1 MAPRAGTS
9 VGILDQDIGFSLAR
23 LFDEYNMDHI
33 PLGKRLDGLPKR
45 DLEHIKHYK
54 AAVNIF
60 GGPMSRKRVLVAPGM
75 ETPLKHRIGLYSKAT
90 APPEHPI
97 LNSAL
102 HIPPPP
108 TKTLTEE
115 ETEAKQEEESMSN
128 YRSWMSERKKLRGH
142 LDKMG
147 LSENYLKY
155 KVDKTDLE
163 KRVMY
168 KIVNDTKEKVALT
181 KRKPKPIPLPVK
193 RELPPVPKI
202 ASPAPL
208 ALQIVDEHVKVNR
221 LRLLD
226 LFKVLDKDKDWK
238 VTKQEFKNAT
248 QRANLQ
254 ISDKEVE
261 DMIVCLDDDINDE
274 LDYSE
279 LAQGI
284 QIWQKERREKRRKS
298 VLNDSFDSELSG
310 VSFSDSSGHERRRG
324 STKSGSRKGSGKSM
338 SPVSVETKE
347 KASVIKFESE
357 RRESSQ
363 SKRRLRISSRN
374 GTRGDSILK
383 SPSPDSLDSPIKPS
397 SPQQGSPRCGSFR
410 SVSRS
415 STPQYLEVPEI
426 DIEVEQMVL
435 SSDEAMMDLIK
446 HDKEVLRRNKFRKKN
461 GITADDEPCPGVIK
475 IGDKAIDDH
484 CSMSTLCEPTGMSID
499 RFRQKQ
505 LEEYKNVVSLCKER
519 GVVLTKKLLDK
530 VLLYPGDKPYDLLF
544 NNISQPVDS
553 QRQLNFKSSKPTTET
568 AKSKSITA
576 QKSTSH
582 EAVEKEKVKATRSRS
597 RDVLVDRKASYRKTS
612 QVGNN
617 VTKETL
623 STGKAL
629 IKTKVDCWMTFEEY
643 SRLASHYASKFNRL
657 NTKSDE
663 NAFWPGQVLQK
674 LRLCMPP
681 YDQAHRTDSSHSIF
695 TSVKDEKK
703 SNPGYNND
711 ISWWPLSDQGYIQNG
726 NIDRFYRRS

>member
-1 MAPRAGTS
+1 MAPRTS

-33 PLGKRLDGLPKR
+33 PQGKRLDGLPKR
-45 DLEHIKHYK
+45 DLAHIKHYK

-60 GGPMSRKRVLVAPGM
+60 GGPLSRKRVLVAPGM
-75 ETPLKHRIGLYSKAT
+75 ETPLKHRIGLYSNET
-90 APPEHPI
+90 APREHPI

-102 HIPPPP
+102 HIPPQP
-108 TKTLTEE
+108 TKILTEE
-115 ETEAKQEEESMSN
+115 ETEAKQGEESMSN
-128 YRSWMSERKKLRGH
+128 YRFWMSERKKLRGH
-142 LDKMG
+142 LDNMG

-155 KVDKTDLE
+155 KVNKTDLE

-168 KIVNDTKEKVALT
+168 KMVNDSREKAALYR
-181 KRKPKPIPLPVK
+181 RKPKPRPPPVK

-208 ALQIVDEHVKVNR
+208 ALQILDEHVKVNR

-238 VTKQEFKNAT
+238 VTKKEFKNAME
-248 QRANLQ
+248 RANLQ

-261 DMIVCLDDDINDE
+261 DMIVCLDDDINDQ

-284 QIWQKERREKRRKS
+284 KIWQKERRENRRKAR
-298 VLNDSFDSELSG
+298 LNDSFDSELSG
-310 VSFSDSSGHERRRG
+310 VSFSDSSGHERQKG
-324 STKSGSRKGSGKSM
+324 SAKSGSRKGSGKM
-338 SPVSVETKE
+338 TSPVPIETTE
-347 KASVIKFESE
+347 KASVIQFGTE

-363 SKRRLRISSRN
+363 SRRRLRISSRN

-383 SPSPDSLDSPIKPS
+383 SPSPDSLDSPVKSS
-397 SPQQGSPRCGSFR
+397 SPQASSRGGSIR

-426 DIEVEQMVL
+426 DTEVEQMVL
-435 SSDEAMMDLIK
+435 SSDEAMVDLIK
-446 HDKEVLRRNKFRKKN
+446 HDKEVLRRNKFRKKH

-484 CSMSTLCEPTGMSID
+484 CSMSTLCEPTGLSID

-568 AKSKSITA
+568 AKSKTITA

-597 RDVLVDRKASYRKTS
+597 RDILVDRKASYLKTS

-617 VTKETL
+617 VTRETL

-643 SRLASHYASKFNRL
+643 SRLTSHYASKFNRL

-681 YDQAHRTDSSHSIF
+681 YNQAHQTDSSHSIF
-695 TSVKDEKK
+695 TSVKDTKK